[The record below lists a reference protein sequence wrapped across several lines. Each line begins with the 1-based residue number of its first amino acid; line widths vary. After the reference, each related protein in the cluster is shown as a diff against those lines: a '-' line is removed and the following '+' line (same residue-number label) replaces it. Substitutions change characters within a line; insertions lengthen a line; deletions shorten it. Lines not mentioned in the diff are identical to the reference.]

1 MLGDIFGGLFT
12 LFPEG
17 QAIGA
22 ASPCSLSAITAFCR
36 NNSGSAL
43 HWEQVLQLPVPQPC
57 PATQPS

>member
-17 QAIGA
+17 QSIGA
-22 ASPCSLSAITAFCR
+22 AAPCSLSAITSFCR

-43 HWEQVLQLPVPQPC
+43 YWEQVPLLVC
-57 PATQPS
+57 VLLGSWT